1 MTGVY
6 ACACVAS
13 MCRAVCNCARAHY
26 GHIRSLV
33 CVYICVRMVSIEKV
47 RLEWK
52 KLSTKHVTRI
62 YFAHFFFF
70 PFFFLLFFFIW
81 IKTRKKFPFKY
92 LNFHN
97 RWFRSLVDLT
107 PHFTHSLSR
116 AHLEASWG
124 ARFSLTYRPATQAI
138 YIYTMNKVAYI
149 FRGMFNTDQR
159 TRNRYGCKKRGIDI
173 HSSKQCVWQSYRLLI
188 FTYDQDHFRMILD
201 TKFFF

>member
-26 GHIRSLV
+26 GHIRSLI
-33 CVYICVRMVSIEKV
+33 CVYIRVRMVSIEKV

-62 YFAHFFFF
+62 YFARFFFH
-70 PFFFLLFFFIW
+70 FFFLLFFL
-81 IKTRKKFPFKY
+81 FKSK
-92 LNFHN
+92 LAKNFSSIIHFHS
-97 RWFRSLVDLT
+97 RWFRSLVNLT

-124 ARFSLTYRPATQAI
+124 ARFSLTYRPTIQAI
-138 YIYTMNKVAYI
+138 YIHTMNKVAYI
-149 FRGMFNTDQR
+149 FREVFNTDQH

-173 HSSKQCVWQSYRLLI
+173 HSSKQCI
-188 FTYDQDHFRMILD
+188 
-201 TKFFF
+201 